1 MVTELARILIAA
13 LLALV
18 SVCSIS
24 QVTPSYEKEF
34 DGAIL
39 EYLSRRG
46 DVDAQV
52 RLAHLHSFGIGVQKD
67 ESKAVYW
74 YRKAAIAGHRRARS
88 ELLGMLRAGYGTPKD
103 PRQIYA
109 WLHKAAGEGDLRATA
124 EMEQMVV
131 GGFDP
136 KTASVEPVVPYVER
150 RGKADLSRQKPAP
163 RGEPESAALDPT
175 PTTIPARS
183 SCPSVAKLVVN
194 SSGYSGLFLVELRAG
209 NRPGSR
215 RISGGKIG
223 NGQELAFS
231 YVCSGTHFFA
241 FGPEDSDTIS
251 VTRYFEVKVEGHTY
265 TNPVITIYYSRTL
278 GEGQQVQTTRK
289 KDL

>member
-1 MVTELARILIAA
+1 MVKKFARILIAA
-13 LLALV
+13 LLVLS
-18 SVCSIS
+18 SVCSLS
-24 QVTPSYEKEF
+24 QVSQAYEKEF
-34 DGAIL
+34 DVALL
-39 EYLSRRG
+39 EFLGRRG

-52 RLAHLHSFGIGVQKD
+52 RVAFLHSFGVGVQKD
-67 ESKAVYW
+67 EAKAVFW
-74 YRKAAIAGHRRARS
+74 YRKAAIEGHRRARS

-109 WLHKAAGEGDLRATA
+109 WLQKSAEEGDIRATA
-124 EMEQMVV
+124 EMEQMVL

-136 KTASVEPVVPYVER
+136 KTASVEPVLPYLEPR
-150 RGKADLSRQKPAP
+150 RKANLSNNKPAP
-163 RGEPESAALDPT
+163 KGESARAALDPT
-175 PTTIPARS
+175 PTSIPARA

-223 NGQELAFS
+223 NGQELAFAS
-231 YVCSGTHFFA
+231 VCSGTYFFA
-241 FGPEDSDTIS
+241 FGPEDSETIS
-251 VTRYFEVKVEGHTY
+251 VTRYFEVKVDGSRY
-265 TNPVITIYYSRTL
+265 TNPVITIYYSRTS
-278 GEGQQVQTTRK
+278 GEGQTIQTTSK